1 MQALSVDTV
10 KIDGSF
16 VRHLASNPENQVF
29 LRHLVGLAKGLNLAT
44 VAEWVETPEEAALL
58 RREGVQFLQGYLFGA
73 PSLEKPWLQLPPSP
87 RKLLSEAA
95 S

>member
-1 MQALSVDTV
+1 LQALSVDIV

-16 VRHLASNPENQVF
+16 VRNLANNPENQVF
-29 LRHLVGLAKGLNLAT
+29 LRHLIGLAKGLNLTT

-58 RREGVQFLQGYLFGA
+58 RREGVQYLQGYLFGR
-73 PSLEKPWLQLPPSP
+73 PVIEKPWLQVPPSP
-87 RKLLSEAA
+87 RRLLSEAA